1 MNYVAL
7 NFLKVEQM
15 RILLISDFIDVKR
28 VKILEADNKND
39 ALNEMIELISSSEN
53 IKNIS
58 AFKKAIIK
66 RESLMSTGIGLG
78 IAIPHAKIPECE
90 DFVIAIGKLKNG
102 IDYDSLDNKPVNLI
116 FMIGASDT
124 QDKEYIRL
132 LSRLVLRLK
141 DDSILKQLV
150 KAKSEAEI
158 LSIITAS
165 R

>member
-1 MNYVAL
+1 MRAL
-7 NFLKVEQM
+7 QI
-15 RILLISDFIDVKR
+15 RDFIDLKR
-28 VKILEADNKND
+28 IKILEADNKKD
-39 ALNEMIELISSSEN
+39 ALNEMIELISSSEY

-66 RESLMSTGIGLG
+66 REALMSTGIGLG
-78 IAIPHAKIPECE
+78 IAIPHAKISECD
-90 DFVIAIGKLKNG
+90 DFVIAIGKLKNP

-141 DDSILKQLV
+141 DDTILKQLIN
-150 KAKSEAEI
+150 ATNEADI
-158 LSIITAS
+158 LSIITAG